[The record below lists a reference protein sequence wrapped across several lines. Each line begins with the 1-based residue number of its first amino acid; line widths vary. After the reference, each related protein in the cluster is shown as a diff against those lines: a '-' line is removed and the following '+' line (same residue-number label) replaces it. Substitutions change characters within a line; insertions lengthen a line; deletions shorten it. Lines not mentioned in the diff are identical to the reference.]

1 VSQATFDATCIY
13 PIVLA
18 GGGLLGCVL
27 GLGYAAFRKMGD
39 NPSKE
44 LNLATWISAGITIV
58 VGFFSALL
66 VFGKVELP
74 ERWTGDLSAPYTE
87 RYPGPQNPLDAAM
100 NYPEAKK

>member
-1 VSQATFDATCIY
+1 MRDDSY
-13 PIVLA
+13 L
-18 GGGLLGCVL
+18 
-27 GLGYAAFRKMGD
+27 YY
-39 NPSKE
+39 
-44 LNLATWISAGITIV
+44 ITETKGEDGNV
-58 VGFFSALL
+58 